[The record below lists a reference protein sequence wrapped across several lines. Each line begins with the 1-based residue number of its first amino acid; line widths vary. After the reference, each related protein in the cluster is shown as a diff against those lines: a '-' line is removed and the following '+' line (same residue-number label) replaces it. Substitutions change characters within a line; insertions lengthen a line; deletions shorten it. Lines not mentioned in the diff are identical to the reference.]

1 MFLCCFG
8 ANATRTNSS
17 AQLCRVRREF
27 LSFRHRDTK
36 LYWLFLMTFTRKT
49 FDPTLFLD
57 FLIYVEYI
65 RNGEKTRENKNK
77 RERNIFICWLGFHL
91 RSSGLSQSTLLF
103 WSIQYNR
110 EKKRERMREAV
121 VDWGSCRTVHTHP
134 QTASGFS
141 LLFRSLSFSF
151 PPYFTRL
158 YTMAYV
164 WQPMLLSFASPRE
177 WGPKSRGN
185 IQPLA
190 LIGRSL
196 LLWSGAPC
204 WSAKSIFSLSFS
216 LALTLQTL

>member
-121 VDWGSCRTVHTHP
+121 VDWGSCRTVHTHTHTLK
-134 QTASGFS
+134 QRLASLCSFA
-141 LLFRSLSFSF
+141 LSLSRFLPTSHV
-151 PPYFTRL
+151 
-158 YTMAYV
+158 YTQWHMCDS
-164 WQPMLLSFASPRE
+164 Q
-177 WGPKSRGN
+177 
-185 IQPLA
+185 
-190 LIGRSL
+190 
-196 LLWSGAPC
+196 C
-204 WSAKSIFSLSFS
+204 FSLSPAQES
-216 LALTLQTL
+216 EGQKVEAISSH